1 MQQATFRF
9 VFVLLWLCVHIL
21 PAYGQRNNKG
31 QDSVMTAVRE
41 LRRQI
46 KFSADIRDYA
56 SVGDFRKTLK
66 FSFDSTKYVTLLDE
80 EEIVINFMI
89 HNYEDILKQV
99 ASWPPVFEE
108 ENYYLEYPP
117 EDGLLDHVLDVA
129 VLDSVHLL
137 SQIEQSSVQPHQKAF
152 LQLYLR
158 AFLSLNPASNIS
170 ETSLANDGQEYLDRY
185 APSPY
190 DRFVKLKIRRKYI
203 KNKWGATIG
212 LGVARG
218 TFQGEFGNLVRFN
231 VPVLL
236 DLEVNYQKMI
246 AGLRLSVGEGTV
258 RRDFEYD
265 GFWDRGLKVNPFYG
279 GLYVGYMLDVDP
291 FRIVPYYDI
300 GGTVITVAE
309 QDRTVDNEEQDIG
322 TFTHGPGLSL
332 DFMSPFSW
340 SGFDNEIYRLGLRFK
355 GGILFNN
362 FKNKGPM
369 FESQYPYLG
378 VSLILDFVGTELDVK

>member
-1 MQQATFRF
+1 MLQTTFRY
-9 VFVLLWLCVHIL
+9 VFVILWLSFQML
-21 PAYGQRNNKG
+21 PSYGQRNNRKK
-31 QDSVMTAVRE
+31 DSVMTAVQE

-56 SVGDFRKTLK
+56 DIASIRQQLNTA
-66 FSFDSTKYVTLLDE
+66 FDTTKYVTLLDE
-80 EEIVINFMI
+80 EEIVINYMI
-89 HNYEDILKQV
+89 RDYNDILKQV
-99 ASWPPVFEE
+99 AAWPQTSDD
-108 ENYYLEYPP
+108 NYYLEYPQ
-117 EDGLLDHVLDVA
+117 EDGLLDHLLDIA
-129 VLDSVHLL
+129 VLDSVQL
-137 SQIEQSSVQPHQKAF
+137 STQVDQSQRQPYEKAF
-152 LQLYLR
+152 LQLYLQ
-158 AFLSLNPASNIS
+158 AFLSLNPASDIP
-170 ETSLANDGQEYLDRY
+170 ETTVTRMGQTYLDQH
-185 APSPY
+185 APSPF
-190 DRFVKLKIRRKYI
+190 DRFVKLRIRRKYV
-203 KNKWGATIG
+203 KNNWGATVG

-218 TFQGEFGNLVRFN
+218 TFQGEFGNLLRFN

-279 GLYVGYMLDVDP
+279 GLYVGYMLEVAP
-291 FRIVPYYDI
+291 FRIIPYYDV

-309 QDRTVDNEEQDIG
+309 QDMTVDNEEQDIG

-340 SGFDNEIYRLGLRFK
+340 SGFDNEVYRLGLRFK
-355 GGILFNN
+355 GGMLFNN

-369 FESQYPYLG
+369 FESRYPYLG
-378 VSLILDFVGTELDVK
+378 IALILDFVGTELDTK